1 MIAGYAP
8 QNGYE
13 DGMNIGWQ
21 MNIKILFPSGLKI
34 ILLQHMMEL
43 CGPDGNMF
51 D

>member
-13 DGMNIGWQ
+13 DGMNTGSQ

-34 ILLQHMMEL
+34 LLQRMMEL